1 MVGLEQCF
9 GVLMRL
15 VDEGVLPL
23 SRLVDAL
30 SNKPA
35 RIIGITPPSITEGA
49 LADLALIDPNDRY
62 CPANVKQHS
71 KSRNSPFMN
80 QELKGRV
87 LMTIAQGRVVFEKG
101 GAQ

>member
-1 MVGLEQCF
+1 MQ
-9 GVLMRL
+9 L
-15 VDEGVLPL
+15 VDTQVLPL
-23 SRLVDAL
+23 YRLVDAL
-30 SNKPA
+30 SSRPA
-35 RIIGITPPSITEGA
+35 RIIGITVPSIAEGA
-49 LADLALIDPNDRY
+49 LADLALVDPDARY
-62 CPANVKQHS
+62 CPAHVKQHS